1 MKIYTKTGDKGI
13 TSLIGGKRVPKY
25 HLRIEAYG
33 TIDELTSYIGLIRNQ
48 EINIKFRADL
58 LKIQDRLMAC
68 AAILATDCEDCKV
81 KIPELDD
88 KDIEML
94 EKEMDIMNADLPVLK
109 AFILP
114 GGNSQVAYCHLAR
127 TVCRRAERIIIRL
140 SEELFVPEN
149 VVKYINRL
157 SDYLFILA
165 RKIGKDLNIE
175 EIPWQPWL

>member
-1 MKIYTKTGDKGI
+1 M
-13 TSLIGGKRVPKY
+13 
-25 HLRIEAYG
+25 
-33 TIDELTSYIGLIRNQ
+33 
-48 EINIKFRADL
+48 ADL